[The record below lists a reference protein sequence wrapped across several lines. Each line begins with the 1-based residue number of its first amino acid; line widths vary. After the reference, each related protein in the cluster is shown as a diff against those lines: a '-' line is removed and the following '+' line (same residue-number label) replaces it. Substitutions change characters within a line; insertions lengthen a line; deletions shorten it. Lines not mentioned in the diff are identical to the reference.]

1 MNFQFGLI
9 PLQAQPEGSP
19 FGAFVPIILITGIF
33 YFLLIRPQQKKQ
45 KKLEAMIKAI
55 EKGDNVVTSGGL
67 HGKVIGVTDDV
78 LTLDIGGVKGE
89 RVKVKVTRARI
100 EHVDV
105 ASKRGEESCVFAGV
119 QSGSSRRFC
128 SSVITRSRISP
139 RKRPESRARGC
150 PTTRCASDW
159 TCAAASIG

>member
-1 MNFQFGLI
+1 MNFHWGLV

-45 KKLEAMIKAI
+45 KQLEAMIKAI

-67 HGKVIGVTDDV
+67 HGKVTGVTDDV

-89 RVKVKVTRARI
+89 RVKVKVARAR
-100 EHVDV
+100 VDQVDAV
-105 ASKRGEESCVFAGV
+105 AKRGDES
-119 QSGSSRRFC
+119 
-128 SSVITRSRISP
+128 
-139 RKRPESRARGC
+139 
-150 PTTRCASDW
+150 
-159 TCAAASIG
+159 